1 MKRFLVFSIA
11 ITCMTFL
18 KAQDL
23 RIDKEL
29 KSLVDAVVTLRQTD
43 SKESVRQSVTSLLSK
58 DKSWTMMDELRD
70 KNGGECLL
78 TKKMKRFQLN
88 PILTQ
93 VLEKRYGKNTS
104 RGDFL
109 NGEEANF
116 NYSLIEKGIKA
127 KGKVRYTFK
136 GRAGKQYFVIV
147 PCDASSAALKIRLLK
162 GNNDLKPTCTK
173 DKDGNYYLQINSNLK
188 ATEEITLEIENNSN
202 MNAAI
207 AILNH
212 NTRK

>member
-1 MKRFLVFSIA
+1 MKRFLALSFAIA
-11 ITCMTFL
+11 CMNFL
-18 KAQDL
+18 NAQEIQ
-23 RIDKEL
+23 IDKEL
-29 KSLVDAVVTLRQTD
+29 KSLVDAVVKLRQTD
-43 SKESVRQSVTSLLSK
+43 SKESARQSVTSLLSK
-58 DKSWTMMDELRD
+58 DKSWTMMDELKD

-93 VLEKRYGKNTS
+93 ILEKRYGKNTS

-136 GRAGKQYFVIV
+136 GRAGKQYFVIL
-147 PCDASSAALKIRLLK
+147 PCDASSAALKIKLLK
-162 GNNDLKPTCTK
+162 GSKDLKPTINRG
-173 DKDGNYYLQINSNLK
+173 KDGIYYIQTSTNLK
-188 ATEEITLEIENNSN
+188 ASEEITLEIENNSN
-202 MNAAI
+202 VNVAI